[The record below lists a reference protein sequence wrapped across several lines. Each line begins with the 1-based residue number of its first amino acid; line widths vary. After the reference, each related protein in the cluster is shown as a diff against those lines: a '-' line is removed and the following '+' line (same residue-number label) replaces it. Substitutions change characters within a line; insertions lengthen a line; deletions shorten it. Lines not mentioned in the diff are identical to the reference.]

1 MLESCLIDTN
11 GECGKVDGRRK
22 RLVRIEVLS
31 RHRLQSACFKPQPE
45 NRTQPSIVL
54 TDFLS
59 AVVSVLTRPRE
70 RKIPH
75 PPPHCGLSGNKAV
88 PFLLPRAQFGSGL
101 NGPHLHLQSDVVG
114 GGQVLCLST
123 DTIVVMDNSKFP
135 NMPIRPHNV
144 TSYAATLFSTPAQ
157 VVGDMV
163 VDSSGSSIEGTLD
176 KVQLM
181 WQYQPHIVED
191 KRKLN
196 VARCEQSRVLKR
208 SLKGG
213 MAKNFGIPT
222 VPSKAWAKSFACSVI
237 PDSVMCP
244 PLEFPNLGVPEL
256 DKCFTGSELRAA
268 LNRVQ
273 HTLVGPDNVSY
284 GKATLSA
291 PNIPVFG
298 SLVHH
303 EISVLDHTTP
313 KAGFFRIE
321 GSTVLA
327 ASPTT
332 DKRLE
337 ISLAVQELASYTCQL
352 GMFSSSAKGGS
363 SFGSFQTLAVTVP
376 KPFVY
381 QVELNRP
388 QKLNAMS
395 NTMWLEIGQCF
406 SELGDNAECRAIVL
420 SGSGKIFC
428 AGIDFIDLMELSKIV
443 VEHEDIAR
451 RSNALRKQI
460 KRYQDSIT
468 SLEKRLP
475 KIIGSDSLVRELSYT
490 ARKMLAPEAKECGL
504 VSRVF
509 DNKDSLFEGALNV
522 ATDIATKSPV
532 AVQLT
537 KRNLVYSRDHTV
549 EEGLEYIANW
559 NMTMLQS
566 EDFANASMA
575 QATKTPPPNFSKL

>member
-1 MLESCLIDTN
+1 MRPNIASIEN
-11 GECGKVDGRRK
+11 HGEEMKGWTHASFSG
-22 RLVRIEVLS
+22 
-31 RHRLQSACFKPQPE
+31 RLQSACFKPQPE

-213 MAKNFGIPT
+213 
-222 VPSKAWAKSFACSVI
+222 
-237 PDSVMCP
+237 
-244 PLEFPNLGVPEL
+244 
-256 DKCFTGSELRAA
+256 
-268 LNRVQ
+268 Q
-273 HTLVGPDNVSY
+273 
-284 GKATLSA
+284 
-291 PNIPVFG
+291 
-298 SLVHH
+298 
-303 EISVLDHTTP
+303 
-313 KAGFFRIE
+313 

-509 DNKDSLFEGALNV
+509 DNKDSLLEGALNV

-549 EEGLEYIANW
+549 EEGLEYILEERE
-559 NMTMLQS
+559 TRGDHQLLP
-566 EDFANASMA
+566 ASA
-575 QATKTPPPNFSKL
+575 KDQDDTPPVDANSQPGLSTEPQPGSSTAPSFAP